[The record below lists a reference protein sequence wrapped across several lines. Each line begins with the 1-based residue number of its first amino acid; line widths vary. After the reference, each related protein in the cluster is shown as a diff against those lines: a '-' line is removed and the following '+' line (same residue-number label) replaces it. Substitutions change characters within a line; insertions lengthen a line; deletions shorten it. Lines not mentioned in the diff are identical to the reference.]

1 MAFLNNEN
9 IILDAVL
16 TKRGKELLASGSF
29 EISHFAVSDDG
40 VDYSLINL
48 NHPSGSNFY
57 GELIESL
64 PILETPIDGNQMLKN
79 KLVTLP
85 QGTDF
90 IPLVNAT
97 PNIVNI
103 YESSTSGATVQLE
116 TINGSN
122 PSGYLVAAYSPNQ
135 IDIVTDIPSGGIT
148 GSNAIQSSN
157 IPTTAKRI
165 IVSGSFTITPKALP
179 SGISNNSSLI
189 DVFGL
194 DTGGYV
200 TISVTVNETVSNVDG
215 ADAQGQVQV
224 QGN

>member
-16 TKRGKELLASGSF
+16 TKRGRELLASGSF

-40 VDYSLINL
+40 IDYSLINTD
-48 NHPSGSNFY
+48 HPSGSAFY
-57 GELIESL
+57 GELIEEL
-64 PILETPIDGNQMLKN
+64 PILEAPVDGNQMLKN

-85 QGTDF
+85 QGTEY

-97 PNIVNI
+97 PNTINLYV
-103 YESSTSGATVQLE
+103 SSVGGATVQLE

-122 PSGYLVAAYSPNQ
+122 PSGYIVAAYSPNR
-135 IDIVTDIPSGGIT
+135 IDVTSDIPT
-148 GSNAIQSSN
+148 GSLTGSYAIQASN

-165 IVSGSFTITPKALP
+165 IASSSFVVTPKALP
-179 SGISNNSSLI
+179 ENTNSNTSLI
-189 DVFGL
+189 DVFGI

-200 TISVTVNETVSNVDG
+200 TVSVTVNSTVSTTGG
-215 ADAQGQVQV
+215 AEAESQQVV
-224 QGN
+224 SAN